1 MARTSG
7 RRRAGTA
14 ATVQPDAA
22 AATDAGPIAFAAAL
36 APSPRKTLSMDADG
50 EVTLTLIVPYTDA
63 TLLVSRWSELMD
75 RTLLVAIVPQ

>member
-1 MARTSG
+1 MATG
-7 RRRAGTA
+7 RRAGRSRVTA
-14 ATVQPDAA
+14 PDVGALTAT
-22 AATDAGPIAFAAAL
+22 ATGPIAFQAAL

-63 TLLVSRWSELMD
+63 TMLVSRWSELMD

>member
-1 MARTSG
+1 MNKA

-14 ATVQPDAA
+14 ATVRTDT
-22 AATDAGPIAFAAAL
+22 ATATGAGPIAFQAAL

-50 EVTLTLIVPYTDA
+50 EVALTLIVPYTDA
-63 TLLVSRWSELMD
+63 TLLVSRWAELMD